1 MAHVSQCERTFHSS
15 SNHLFSKSP
24 DQFKDGK
31 GFLSKIFS
39 SKKRSQSMLLR
50 CGYDLYSNISQNTDI
65 LLFFKVLSLQ
75 DTLFSWFLVMEL
87 QVWLVSVRLMAEGE
101 DGKTARNALISAL
114 WDDTNAKIKDLGVRS
129 TSKRADLEDM
139 NSHLQT
145 SLVSYDEGLLG
156 SDRDLAGAVWRRLAD
171 PRCLES
177 LVSYIRQQVQLL
189 DALDTD
195 ALLTAKLTWT
205 QPSLPETFT

>member
-1 MAHVSQCERTFHSS
+1 MALKLLC
-15 SNHLFSKSP
+15 FS
-24 DQFKDGK
+24 
-31 GFLSKIFS
+31 
-39 SKKRSQSMLLR
+39 
-50 CGYDLYSNISQNTDI
+50 
-65 LLFFKVLSLQ
+65 VLSLQ

-156 SDRDLAGAVWRRLAD
+156 SDRDLAGAVWRRLVRRLIDNEAGEEQDTQTSKVLENIAEPQAD